1 MLPKEKEKK
10 ITPSDTLK
18 KKLEE
23 STTKLAQTPKETK
36 WAVLD
41 DNMIEEK
48 VDMQNWD
55 TMEGGE
61 DDWDED

>member
-23 STTKLAQTPKETK
+23 STTKLAQ
-36 WAVLD
+36 
-41 DNMIEEK
+41 
-48 VDMQNWD
+48 MQNWD

>member
-23 STTKLAQTPKETK
+23 STTKLAQTQ

-41 DNMIEEK
+41 DNMIEKK

>member
-1 MLPKEKEKK
+1 MLPKE
-10 ITPSDTLK
+10 
-18 KKLEE
+18 
-23 STTKLAQTPKETK
+23 KETK

-41 DNMIEEK
+41 DNMIEKK